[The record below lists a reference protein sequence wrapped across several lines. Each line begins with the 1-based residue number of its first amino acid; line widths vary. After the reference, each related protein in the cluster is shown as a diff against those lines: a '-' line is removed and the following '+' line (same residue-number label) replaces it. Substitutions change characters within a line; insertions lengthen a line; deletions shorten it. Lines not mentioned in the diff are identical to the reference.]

1 MKANLTANVDL
12 DAIANIVHP
21 DLELID
27 PTPDVSLLAKKFNE
41 YFFENRL
48 NDVKVYWSKKM
59 ITCSGI
65 TYMKDSGIVIRLS
78 EPVLRTEKR
87 KSVVETLLVRTQSIA
102 NVMIC
107 ASNER

>member
-12 DAIANIVHP
+12 NAIENIVHP

-27 PTPDVSLLAKKFNE
+27 PTPDVSLLAKKFNG

-59 ITCSGI
+59 TSCSGI
-65 TYMKDSGIVIRLS
+65 TYKRDDKITIRLS
-78 EPVLRTEKR
+78 EPVLRMQKR
-87 KSVVETLLVRTQSIA
+87 KSVVETLLVRTETIVQ
-102 NVMIC
+102 ML
-107 ASNER
+107 